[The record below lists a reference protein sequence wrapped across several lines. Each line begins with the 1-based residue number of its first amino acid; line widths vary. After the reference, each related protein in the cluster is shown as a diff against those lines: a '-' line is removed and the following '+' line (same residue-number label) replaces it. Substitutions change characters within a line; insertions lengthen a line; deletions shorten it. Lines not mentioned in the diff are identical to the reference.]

1 MLLAVV
7 AEKTGYPADML
18 ELDMQLDAD
27 LGIDSIK
34 RVEILSALQDR
45 LPDAP
50 AVQPDQLGTIRSLR
64 DIVALL
70 HVEGAA
76 PAPVAAA
83 PAPSRNGDGE
93 TADVL
98 LAVVAEKTGY
108 PADMLELDMQLD
120 ADLGIDSIKR
130 VEILSALQDRLPD
143 APAVQPDQLGTIRSL
158 RDIVALLHIEG
169 AAPAPVAAAPAPSR
183 NGDGETADVLLA
195 VVAEKTGYPADM
207 LELDMQLDADLGIDS
222 IKRVEILSALQDRLP
237 DAPAVQPDQLGT
249 IRSLR
254 DIVALLDMGTATAT
268 PVASPACKREAPCE
282 PSKAARLD
290 RLTPLPRPIDAP
302 DARELVLPAADGE
315 VWITDDGSALT
326 AALEAAVADRG
337 LRGRVIALADADA
350 AARGPAPC
358 GLIVLAPASGV
369 DASFVKDAFR
379 LIRAAGPLLR
389 GQAAQGGVAALVTV
403 SRLDGAF
410 GLEGLGSTVEP
421 ISGGLAGLSKTASW
435 EWPDVHCKA
444 VDLDQNATNVGDS
457 ARRIVE
463 ELFRRGPAEVGLSAD
478 RTIEVALDRVEWLSG
493 NHRRRPVVDPGDL
506 VVITGGARGITAE
519 AAVALAAEFQPRML
533 LLGRTPVPDS
543 EPEWLAEAGD
553 EAAIRNAVRLHAT
566 EPMTPQK
573 LNERGR
579 QIIAQREIRRNLDRI
594 NQAGGEAIY
603 RSVDVRDGAAV
614 RAVVGQ
620 AQAEYGPVRGL
631 IHAAGVL
638 ADRRID
644 DQTDAQFA
652 QVYDTKIDGLNAVF
666 EAIDPNALR
675 LLALFSSS
683 TARFGRNGQVA
694 YAAANEVL
702 NKWAQVQA
710 RRLPECRVVS
720 FNWGPWDGGMV
731 TPSLRPLFE
740 SEGVGLIP
748 LVEGARLLVREVQ
761 ESRENPVEVVV
772 LADPPRAENP
782 EPKADEDDQP
792 AATPER
798 PAADDLRP
806 VFERLV
812 DVNSLPVLRSHVIDG
827 HAVLPMALIMEWLGE
842 SAVHRHPGLVVEG
855 IDGLR
860 LFKGVVLRD
869 HRPVAITLHAGKG
882 SRQGSTLAVPV
893 EMRGA
898 LEGGRE
904 VVHARAVV
912 SLGERHVEGRR
923 TLTDGVLPPL
933 AADRDEIYE
942 RSLFH
947 GPAMQA
953 IERVD
958 GCDEQTIAAWVATA
972 PAPASWM
979 AKPLR
984 QQWLTD
990 PLAID
995 AAFQLMILW
1004 CLERTGAGSLPT
1016 AVGSYRQFRR
1026 RFPDDGVRIIA
1037 SIRESNDRR
1046 AIADVEFLDARNELV
1061 ARMESY
1067 ECVIDASLNAAF
1079 RRNRL
1084 THLETAANGR

>member
-50 AVQPDQLGTIRSLR
+50 PVRPDQLGTIRSLR
-64 DIVALL
+64 DIVGLL
-70 HVEGAA
+70 DTGT
-76 PAPVAAA
+76 AAA
-83 PAPSRNGDGE
+83 HPVDAPS
-93 TADVL
+93 
-98 LAVVAEKTGY
+98 
-108 PADMLELDMQLD
+108 
-120 ADLGIDSIKR
+120 
-130 VEILSALQDRLPD
+130 
-143 APAVQPDQLGTIRSL
+143 
-158 RDIVALLHIEG
+158 
-169 AAPAPVAAAPAPSR
+169 
-183 NGDGETADVLLA
+183 
-195 VVAEKTGYPADM
+195 
-207 LELDMQLDADLGIDS
+207 
-222 IKRVEILSALQDRLP
+222 
-237 DAPAVQPDQLGT
+237 
-249 IRSLR
+249 
-254 DIVALLDMGTATAT
+254 
-268 PVASPACKREAPCE
+268 CKRDAPCE
-282 PSKAARLD
+282 PSKAGPLD
-290 RLTPLPRPIDAP
+290 RLTPRPHPIDAP
-302 DARELVLPAADGE
+302 DARETIRLATGGE
-315 VWITDDGSALT
+315 VWITNDGSALT
-326 AALEAAVADRG
+326 AAVEAALADRG
-337 LRGRVIALADADA
+337 LRGRVVAPADADE

-389 GQAAQGGVAALVTV
+389 SEASRGGASSLVTV
-403 SRLDGAF
+403 SRLDGGF
-410 GLEGLGSTVEP
+410 GLEGLGGAVEP
-421 ISGGLAGLSKTASW
+421 ISGGLAGLSKTAGW
-435 EWPDVHCKA
+435 EWPEVHCKA
-444 VDLDQNATNVGDS
+444 VDLDRNETNAAES

-463 ELFRRGPAEVGLSAD
+463 ELFRRGPAEVGLSAA

-493 NHRRRPVVDPGDL
+493 NHRRKPVVDPGDL

-519 AAVALAAEFQPRML
+519 AAVALAAEFRPRLL
-533 LLGRTPVPDS
+533 LLGRTPVPDA
-543 EPEWLAEAGD
+543 EPEWLASAHD

-566 EPMTPQK
+566 EPTTPQK
-573 LNERGR
+573 LNEHGR
-579 QIIAQREIRRNLDRI
+579 RIIAQREIRRTLDRI
-594 NQAGGEAIY
+594 KQAGGEATY
-603 RSVDVRDGAAV
+603 QSVDVRDADAV
-614 RAVVGQ
+614 RAVIERTRH
-620 AQAEYGPVRGL
+620 AHGPVRGL

-666 EAIDPNALR
+666 EAIDPTALR
-675 LLALFSSS
+675 VLAVFSSS
-683 TARFGRNGQVA
+683 TARFGRTGQVA

-710 RRLPECRVVS
+710 RKLPECRVVS

-748 LVEGARLLVREVQ
+748 LAEGARLLVRELQ

-772 LADPPRAENP
+772 LADPPDGDAPESEPAEI
-782 EPKADEDDQP
+782 ERP
-792 AATPER
+792 AATTPER
-798 PAADDLRP
+798 PSADDLRP

-812 DVNSLPVLRSHVIDG
+812 DVGSTPVLRSHVIDG

-855 IDGLR
+855 IDDLR

-869 HRPVAITLHAGKG
+869 HGPVAVTLHAGKG
-882 SRQGSTLAVPV
+882 NRQGSTLAVPV
-893 EMRGA
+893 EMRGT
-898 LEGGRE
+898 LDGGRE
-904 VVHARAVV
+904 VVHARAVA
-912 SLGERHVEGRR
+912 SLGERHAEGRR
-923 TLTDGVLPPL
+923 KLTDVKLLPL

-947 GPAMQA
+947 GPDMQA
-953 IERVD
+953 IERVE
-958 GCDEQTIAAWVATA
+958 GCDERTIAAWVATA

-984 QQWLTD
+984 QHWLTD
-990 PLAID
+990 PLAVD

-1004 CLERTGAGSLPT
+1004 CLERSGSGSLP
-1016 AVGSYRQFRR
+1016 AAIGSYRQFRR
-1026 RFPDDGVRIIA
+1026 RFPADGVRIVA
-1037 SIRESNDRR
+1037 SARESNDRR
-1046 AIADVEFLDARNELV
+1046 AIADVEFLDSHNELV
-1061 ARMESY
+1061 ARIESY